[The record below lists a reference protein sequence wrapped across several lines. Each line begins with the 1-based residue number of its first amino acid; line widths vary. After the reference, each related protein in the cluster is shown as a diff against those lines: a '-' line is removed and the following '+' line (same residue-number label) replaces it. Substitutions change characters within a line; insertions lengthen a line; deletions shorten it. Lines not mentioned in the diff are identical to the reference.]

1 MAKYLKPAGIAAA
14 TALVAASTL
23 AASPIAS
30 AAGRAS
36 ATCDKTG
43 SALIS
48 HVPGKTAY
56 VIVWFADADGHMI
69 QIEGVTP
76 SIIEAPG
83 PYQHVTP
90 AGAEYAGFDV
100 TFGDWDPAT
109 PPSTWGKLHT
119 NYFKVTCR

>member
-1 MAKYLKPAGIAAA
+1 MAKHFKLAGISAA

-23 AASPIAS
+23 AASPMAS
-30 AAGRAS
+30 AAGRGP
-36 ATCDKTG
+36 ATCYKTG
-43 SALIS
+43 SAIIN

-56 VIVWFADADGHMI
+56 VIIWFADADGNMI
-69 QIEGVTP
+69 EIEHVTP

-90 AGAEYAGFDV
+90 EGAEYAGFDV

-119 NYFKVTCR
+119 NYFKVTCQ